1 MTDRC
6 LARKIRVAGQVQGV
20 GFRPYIYRLA
30 HQYQLNGSVC
40 NQLGQ
45 VEIIVQGTAQQIDH
59 FEEGLVEQSPQIARP
74 IMVSSEAVPTVNRD
88 RFEILASESGGEASI
103 HVPADFFTCSECRE
117 ELDDPKNRRYVYP
130 FINCTQCGP
139 RYTLIEALPYD
150 RPNTSMAG
158 FELCDDCRKE
168 YEEPLDRRFHAE
180 PIACPK
186 CGPALHYAST
196 AMKSNDDLPP
206 LTQAVQAL
214 RGGQIVAVKGIGGY
228 HLMCDARNEAAVD
241 HLRLSKHRPHKPLAV
256 MFIASAAREESDL
269 IRAVMVSDVEWD
281 RLNQSDRP
289 IILLRKQHNSLL
301 AESIAPGLKEIGVM
315 LAYSPLHEVLLG
327 EFGGPL
333 VATSG
338 NLSGEPVITT
348 NAMATER
355 LASVADAFLH
365 HNRPIVR
372 PADDSVLRFI
382 AGRPRTLR
390 LGRGMAPLEL
400 SLPFNLPEPVL
411 ALGGQ
416 MKVTVALAWEQ
427 RVVVSP
433 HIGEMQSL
441 RSLEVFEQVLGDLQ
455 ALYGITAKRLICDA
469 HPAYASHRW
478 ALKQDIP
485 ITTVWHHHAH
495 ASCLGL
501 EPMTAL
507 SGRAKMLVF
516 TWDGVGWGPDKT
528 LWGGEALL
536 GRPGAWQRFAH
547 WRPFHVPGGDRA
559 GREPWRSAAALCWA
573 LGIDCPSLETVPEN
587 GIELLHSAWA
597 KRINAPKTTAV
608 GRLFD
613 GASAL
618 LGLVEQASFEGQG
631 PMYLEALAE
640 GVRGSAILLPI
651 QNQPRNDSQQIDWAP
666 LIRHM
671 LNQKLSAA
679 QRAADWHESMAN
691 ALLAVSE
698 LARKE
703 HGVEHIGLSGGVF
716 QNRVLSERALCLL
729 EKNGFVCHL
738 PERVPVNDGGL
749 CVGQVVEFLYQKR
762 PQNNPDNE

>member
-1 MTDRC
+1 MTDR
-6 LARKIRVAGQVQGV
+6 LVARKICVAGQVQGV

-30 HQYQLNGSVC
+30 HQCQLDGSVC

-45 VEIIVQGTAQQIDH
+45 VEIIVQGAPRQVDQ
-59 FEEGLVEQSPQIARP
+59 FEAKLVEQSPQIARP
-74 IMVSSEAVPTVNRD
+74 IIVSSGAVPKYNRD
-88 RFEILASESGGEASI
+88 RFEILASESKGEASI
-103 HVPADFFTCSECRE
+103 HVPVDFFACPECRE
-117 ELDDPKNRRYVYP
+117 ELGDPKNRRFAYP

-158 FELCDDCRKE
+158 FELCEDCRKE
-168 YEEPLDRRFHAE
+168 YENPMDRRFHAE

-186 CGPALHYAST
+186 CGPMLSYASAT
-196 AMKSNDDLPP
+196 MKSNGGLSP
-206 LTQAVQAL
+206 LMQAVQAL
-214 RGGQIVAVKGIGGY
+214 RDGQVVAVKGIGGY
-228 HLMCDARNEAAVD
+228 HLMCDARNEAAVGR
-241 HLRLSKHRPHKPLAV
+241 LRISKHRPHKPLAV
-256 MFIASAAREESDL
+256 MFIASAAREVSDL
-269 IRAVMVSDVEWD
+269 TRAVMVSDAELD
-281 RLNQSDRP
+281 RLNQPDRP
-289 IILLRKQHNSLL
+289 IILLRKQGGCSL

-315 LAYSPLHEVLLG
+315 LAYSPLHDVLLS

-348 NAMATER
+348 NAMATKR
-355 LASVADAFLH
+355 LAGVADSFLH

-382 AGRPRTLR
+382 SGRPRTMR
-390 LGRGMAPLEL
+390 LGRGLAPLEL
-400 SLPFNLPEPVL
+400 ALPFSLPEPVL
-411 ALGGQ
+411 ALGGH
-416 MKVTVALAWEQ
+416 MKVTIALAWEK
-427 RVVVSP
+427 RIVVSP
-433 HIGEMQSL
+433 HIGEMESL

-455 ALYGITAKRLICDA
+455 ALYGIKAKRLICDA
-469 HPAYASHRW
+469 HPGYASHRW
-478 ALKQDIP
+478 ALKQDMP

-495 ASCLGL
+495 ASSLGL
-501 EPMTAL
+501 EYMAAL
-507 SGRAKMLVF
+507 SGRAQMLVF

-536 GRPGAWQRFAH
+536 GRPGGWQRFAH

-573 LGIDCPSLETVPEN
+573 LNIDFPPLETVPEN
-587 GIELLHSAWA
+587 SIELLHSAWE
-597 KRINAPKTTAV
+597 KRINAPQTTAV

-651 QNQPRNDSQQIDWAP
+651 QNKFQNGSQQIDWAP

-671 LNQKLSAA
+671 LDHKLSAA
-679 QRAADWHESMAN
+679 QRAADWHESMAK

-703 HGVEHIGLSGGVF
+703 HGVTHVGLSGGVF
-716 QNRVLSERALCLL
+716 QNRVLSERARYFL

-749 CVGQVVEFLYQKR
+749 CVGQVVEYLYH
-762 PQNNPDNE
+762 